1 VFVPAARVQAIR
13 ESPSTQAAQRVRDLR
28 AAGRTIV
35 DLTVG
40 EPDFDTP
47 DHVKAAA
54 GAAMD
59 AGLTKYT
66 PVNGIPAL
74 REAIA
79 AKVLRR
85 TGQAYGGNEI
95 AVGGGAKQV
104 IFLALMAGIDPGD
117 EVIVPAPYWV
127 SYPDMVAAHG
137 GVPVVVPCA
146 CSNPPRASS
155 VGPSIPHTTDGFRLT
170 PQALEA
176 AITPRTRWLV
186 LNAPGNP
193 TGTLYTPD
201 ELAALADVLDR
212 HPRVVV
218 LCDEIYDEITFTDR
232 PATSLV
238 SVAPR
243 LRERILLV
251 NGVSK
256 TYAMTGWRL
265 GWGLGDPGLIGAVNT
280 LQSQSSSC
288 PSSISQAAA
297 VAALT
302 GDGTFVRRSVAA
314 YRERRDLIH
323 GLLAD
328 VDGLAPVRPD
338 GSFYLFVNCAG
349 LLGRT
354 TPDGATLTTDNDVVL
369 FLLDHASVATIPGS
383 AYGSSPYF
391 RVSFAAA
398 EPTLKDA
405 AAAIGAAVATLR

>member
-74 REAIA
+74 RDAIA
-79 AKVLRR
+79 AKALRR
-85 TGQAYGGNEI
+85 TGQTYGGNEI
-95 AVGGGAKQV
+95 AVGGGAKQI

-137 GVPVVVPCA
+137 GVPVVVPTA
-146 CSNPPRASS
+146 EA
-155 VGPSIPHTTDGFRLT
+155 DGFRLT
-170 PQALEA
+170 PQALDA

-193 TGTLYTPD
+193 TGTLYSPD
-201 ELAALADVLDR
+201 ELAALAEVLDR

-302 GDGTFVRRSVAA
+302 GDETFVRRSVAA

>member
-1 VFVPAARVQAIR
+1 MFVPAARVQAIR

-117 EVIVPAPYWV
+117 EVIIPAPHWV

-137 GVPVVVPCA
+137 GVPVVVPCGEA
-146 CSNPPRASS
+146 
-155 VGPSIPHTTDGFRLT
+155 DGFRLT
-170 PQALEA
+170 PEALEA

-193 TGTLYTPD
+193 TGTLYTPH
-201 ELAALADVLDR
+201 ELAALAEVLDR

-302 GDGTFVRRSVAA
+302 GDEAFVRRSVAA

>member
-1 VFVPAARVQAIR
+1 MFVPAARVQAIR

-95 AVGGGAKQV
+95 AVGGGAKQI
-104 IFLALMAGIDPGD
+104 IFLALMAGLDPGD
-117 EVIVPAPYWV
+117 EVVVPAPYWV

-137 GVPVVVPCA
+137 GVPVVVPTA
-146 CSNPPRASS
+146 E
-155 VGPSIPHTTDGFRLT
+155 VDGFRLT

-212 HPRVVV
+212 HPRVLV

-238 SVAPR
+238 AVAPR

-265 GWGLGDPGLIGAVNT
+265 GWGLGDPGLFGAVNT

-302 GDGTFVRRSVAA
+302 GDDAFVRRSVAA

-354 TPDGATLTTDNDVVL
+354 TSDGTTLTTDSHVVL

>member
-1 VFVPAARVQAIR
+1 VFVPATRIQAIR

-28 AAGRTIV
+28 ATGRSIV

-47 DHVKAAA
+47 EHVKAAA
-54 GAAMD
+54 VAAMD

-66 PVNGIPAL
+66 PVNGTPEL
-74 REAIA
+74 RAAIT
-79 AKVLRR
+79 AKVRRR

-95 AVGGGAKQV
+95 AVGGGAKQI
-104 IFLALMAGIDPGD
+104 IFLALMASVDPGD

-137 GVPVVVPCA
+137 GVPVVVDC
-146 CSNPPRASS
+146 R
-155 VGPSIPHTTDGFRLT
+155 DGFRLT
-170 PQALEA
+170 PEALEA

-193 TGTLYTPD
+193 TGALYSPD

-212 HPRVVV
+212 HPRVLV

-238 SVAPR
+238 AVAPR
-243 LRERILLV
+243 LRDRVLLV

-265 GWGLGDPGLIGAVNT
+265 GWGVGDPALIGAVNT

-302 GDGTFVRRSVAA
+302 GDDAFVRRSVAA

-328 VDGLAPVRPD
+328 VDGLRPVRPD
-338 GSFYLFVNCAG
+338 GSFYLFVGCAG

-354 TPDGATLTTDNDVVL
+354 TPDGARLSTDDDVVL
-369 FLLDHASVATIPGS
+369 YLLDHASVATIPGA
-383 AYGSSPYF
+383 AYGASPYF
-391 RVSFAAA
+391 RVSFAASEA
-398 EPTLKDA
+398 VLKDA
-405 AAAIGAAVATLR
+405 AAAIGAAVAALR

>member
-1 VFVPAARVQAIR
+1 VFVPATRLRAIR

-47 DHVKAAA
+47 HHVKAAA
-54 GAAMD
+54 VAAMD

-66 PVNGIPAL
+66 PVNGTPAL

-79 AKVLRR
+79 AKALRR

-95 AVGGGAKQV
+95 AVGGGAKQI

-117 EVIVPAPYWV
+117 EVVVPAPFWV

-137 GVPVVVPCA
+137 GVPVVVA
-146 CSNPPRASS
+146 TAEA
-155 VGPSIPHTTDGFRLT
+155 DGFRLT

-201 ELAALADVLDR
+201 ELAALAEVLDR

-238 SVAPR
+238 AVAPR

-302 GDGTFVRRSVAA
+302 GDEAFVRRSVAA
-314 YRERRDLIH
+314 YRERRDLIN

-383 AYGSSPYF
+383 AYGASPYF

>member
-1 VFVPAARVQAIR
+1 MFVPAARVQAIR

-47 DHVKAAA
+47 DHIKAAA
-54 GAAMD
+54 VAAMD

-117 EVIVPAPYWV
+117 EVIIPAPHWV

-137 GVPVVVPCA
+137 GVPVVVPCREA
-146 CSNPPRASS
+146 
-155 VGPSIPHTTDGFRLT
+155 DGFRLT
-170 PQALEA
+170 PETLEA

-193 TGTLYTPD
+193 TGTLYTPH
-201 ELAALADVLDR
+201 ELAALAEVLDR

-302 GDGTFVRRSVAA
+302 GDEAFVRRSVAA

>member
-54 GAAMD
+54 VAAMD

-117 EVIVPAPYWV
+117 EVIIPAPHWV

-137 GVPVVVPCA
+137 GVPVVVPCGEA
-146 CSNPPRASS
+146 
-155 VGPSIPHTTDGFRLT
+155 DGFRLT
-170 PQALEA
+170 PETLEA

-193 TGTLYTPD
+193 TGTLYTPH
-201 ELAALADVLDR
+201 ELAALAEVLDR

-302 GDGTFVRRSVAA
+302 GDEAFVRRSVAA

>member
-1 VFVPAARVQAIR
+1 M
-13 ESPSTQAAQRVRDLR
+13 RDLR

-54 GAAMD
+54 VAAMD

-117 EVIVPAPYWV
+117 EVIIPAPHWV

-137 GVPVVVPCA
+137 GVPVVVPCGEA
-146 CSNPPRASS
+146 
-155 VGPSIPHTTDGFRLT
+155 DGFRLT

-193 TGTLYTPD
+193 TGTLYTPH
-201 ELAALADVLDR
+201 ELAALAEVLDR

-302 GDGTFVRRSVAA
+302 GDEAFVRRSVAA

>member
-1 VFVPAARVQAIR
+1 MFVPAARVQAIR

-66 PVNGIPAL
+66 PVNGTPAL

-95 AVGGGAKQV
+95 AVGGGAKQI
-104 IFLALMAGIDPGD
+104 IFLALMAGLDPGD
-117 EVIVPAPYWV
+117 EVVVPAPYWV

-137 GVPVVVPCA
+137 GVPVVVPTA
-146 CSNPPRASS
+146 E
-155 VGPSIPHTTDGFRLT
+155 VDGFRLT

-212 HPRVVV
+212 HPRVLV

-238 SVAPR
+238 AVAPR

-302 GDGTFVRRSVAA
+302 GDDAFVRRSVAA

-354 TPDGATLTTDNDVVL
+354 TPDGTTLTTDSHVVL

>member
-1 VFVPAARVQAIR
+1 MFVPAARVQAIR

-95 AVGGGAKQV
+95 AVGGGAKQI
-104 IFLALMAGIDPGD
+104 IFLALMAGLDPGD
-117 EVIVPAPYWV
+117 EVVVPAPYWV

-137 GVPVVVPCA
+137 GVPVVVPTA
-146 CSNPPRASS
+146 E
-155 VGPSIPHTTDGFRLT
+155 VDGFRLT

-212 HPRVVV
+212 HPRVLV

-238 SVAPR
+238 AVAPR

-302 GDGTFVRRSVAA
+302 GDDAFVRRSVAA

-354 TPDGATLTTDNDVVL
+354 TSDGTTLTTDSHVVL

-391 RVSFAAA
+391 RASFAAA

>member
-1 VFVPAARVQAIR
+1 VFVPATRLRAIR

-47 DHVKAAA
+47 HHVKAAA
-54 GAAMD
+54 VAAMD

-66 PVNGIPAL
+66 PVNGTPAL

-79 AKVLRR
+79 AKALRR

-95 AVGGGAKQV
+95 AVGGGAKQI

-117 EVIVPAPYWV
+117 EVVVPAPFWV

-137 GVPVVVPCA
+137 GVPVVVA
-146 CSNPPRASS
+146 TAEA
-155 VGPSIPHTTDGFRLT
+155 DGFRLT

-201 ELAALADVLDR
+201 ELAALAEVLDR

-238 SVAPR
+238 AVAPR

-302 GDGTFVRRSVAA
+302 GDETFVRRSVAA

>member
-74 REAIA
+74 RDAIA

-85 TGQAYGGNEI
+85 TGQTYGGNEI

-117 EVIVPAPYWV
+117 EVIIPAPHWV

-137 GVPVVVPCA
+137 GVPVVVPCGEA
-146 CSNPPRASS
+146 
-155 VGPSIPHTTDGFRLT
+155 DGFRLT
-170 PQALEA
+170 PETLEA

-201 ELAALADVLDR
+201 ELAALAEVLDR

-302 GDGTFVRRSVAA
+302 GDEAFVRRSVAA

>member
-1 VFVPAARVQAIR
+1 MSTFVPAARVRAIR
-13 ESPSTQAAQRVRDLR
+13 ESPSTLAAQRVRDLR
-28 AAGRTIV
+28 ATGRTIL

-54 GAAMD
+54 GAAID

-79 AKVLRR
+79 ASTLRR
-85 TGQAYGGNEI
+85 TGQSYGDPEI
-95 AVGGGAKQV
+95 AVGGGAKQI
-104 IFLALMAGIDPGD
+104 IFLALMASVEPGE

-127 SYPDMVAAHG
+127 SYPDMVTAHG
-137 GVPVVVPCA
+137 AVPVVVDCA
-146 CSNPPRASS
+146 EA
-155 VGPSIPHTTDGFRLT
+155 DGFRLT
-170 PQALEA
+170 PDALAA
-176 AITPRTRWLV
+176 AITPRTRWLI
-186 LNAPGNP
+186 LNSPSNP
-193 TGTLYTPD
+193 TGSQYGPD
-201 ELAALADVLDR
+201 ELGALAEVLDR
-212 HPRVVV
+212 HPRVLV
-218 LCDEIYDEITFTDR
+218 LCDEIYDEITFGD
-232 PATSLV
+232 PAVGLV
-238 SVAPR
+238 AVAPR

-256 TYAMTGWRL
+256 TWAMTGWRL
-265 GWGLGDPGLIGAVNT
+265 GWGLGDAALIGAVNT

-302 GDGTFVRRSVAA
+302 GDDGFVRESVTA
-314 YRERRDLIH
+314 YRQRRDLLH
-323 GLLAD
+323 DLLSD
-328 VDGLAPVRPD
+328 VDGLRPVLPD

-354 TPDGATLTTDNDVVL
+354 AADGRTLDTDDDVAL

-383 AYGSSPYF
+383 AYGASPYV
-391 RVSFAAA
+391 RMSFA
-398 EPTLKDA
+398 TSDTVLKDA
-405 AAAIGAAVATLR
+405 AAAVGEAVATLR

>member
-1 VFVPAARVQAIR
+1 MFVPATRIQAIR

-47 DHVKAAA
+47 EHVKAAA
-54 GAAMD
+54 VAAMD

-66 PVNGIPAL
+66 PVNGTPEL
-74 REAIA
+74 RAAIA
-79 AKVLRR
+79 AKVRQR
-85 TGQAYGGNEI
+85 TGQTYGGNEI
-95 AVGGGAKQV
+95 AVGGGAKQI
-104 IFLALMAGIDPGD
+104 IFLALMASVDPGD
-117 EVIVPAPYWV
+117 EVVVPAPYWV

-137 GVPVVVPCA
+137 GVPVVVDC
-146 CSNPPRASS
+146 R
-155 VGPSIPHTTDGFRLT
+155 DGFRLT
-170 PQALEA
+170 PDALEA
-176 AITPRTRWLV
+176 AITPCTRWLV

-193 TGTLYTPD
+193 TGTLYSPD

-212 HPRVVV
+212 HPRVLV

-238 SVAPR
+238 AVAPR
-243 LRERILLV
+243 LRDRVLLV

-265 GWGLGDPGLIGAVNT
+265 GWGVGDPALIAAVNT

-302 GDGTFVRRSVAA
+302 GDDAFVRRSVAA
-314 YRERRDLIH
+314 YRERRDLVH

-328 VDGLAPVRPD
+328 VDGLRPVLPD
-338 GSFYLFVNCAG
+338 GSFYLFVDCAG

-354 TPDGATLTTDNDVVL
+354 TPDGTRLTTDNDVVL
-369 FLLDHASVATIPGS
+369 YLLDHASVATIPGS
-383 AYGSSPYF
+383 AYGAGPFF
-391 RVSFAAA
+391 RVSFAASEA
-398 EPTLKDA
+398 VLKDA
-405 AAAIGAAVATLR
+405 AAAIGAAVTALR

>member
-1 VFVPAARVQAIR
+1 MFVPAARLKAIR

-54 GAAMD
+54 VAAMD

-74 REAIA
+74 RDAIA

-117 EVIVPAPYWV
+117 EVVVPAPYWV

-137 GVPVVVPCA
+137 GVPVVVPTA
-146 CSNPPRASS
+146 EA
-155 VGPSIPHTTDGFRLT
+155 DGFRLT
-170 PQALEA
+170 PEALDA

-212 HPRVVV
+212 HPRVMV

-302 GDGTFVRRSVAA
+302 GDEAFVRRSVAA

>member
-54 GAAMD
+54 VAAMD

-74 REAIA
+74 RDAIA

-127 SYPDMVAAHG
+127 SYPDMVTAHG
-137 GVPVVVPCA
+137 GVAVVVPCA
-146 CSNPPRASS
+146 EA
-155 VGPSIPHTTDGFRLT
+155 VGFRLT

-302 GDGTFVRRSVAA
+302 GDEAFVRRSVAA

-405 AAAIGAAVATLR
+405 AAAIVAAVATLR

>member
-1 VFVPAARVQAIR
+1 VFVPAARIQAIR

-28 AAGRTIV
+28 ATGRSIV

-47 DHVKAAA
+47 EHVKAAA
-54 GAAMD
+54 VAAMD

-66 PVNGIPAL
+66 PVNGTPEL
-74 REAIA
+74 RAAIT
-79 AKVLRR
+79 AKVRRR

-95 AVGGGAKQV
+95 AVGGGAKQI
-104 IFLALMAGIDPGD
+104 IFLALMASVDPGD

-137 GVPVVVPCA
+137 GVPVVVDC
-146 CSNPPRASS
+146 R
-155 VGPSIPHTTDGFRLT
+155 DGFRLT
-170 PQALEA
+170 PEALEA

-193 TGTLYTPD
+193 TGALYSPD

-212 HPRVVV
+212 HPRVLV

-238 SVAPR
+238 AVAPR
-243 LRERILLV
+243 LRDRVLLV

-265 GWGLGDPGLIGAVNT
+265 GWGVGDPALIGAVNT

-302 GDGTFVRRSVAA
+302 GDDAFVRRSVAA
-314 YRERRDLIH
+314 YRERRDLTH

-328 VDGLAPVRPD
+328 VAGLRPVRPD
-338 GSFYLFVNCAG
+338 GSFYLFVGCAG

-354 TPDGATLTTDNDVVL
+354 TPDGARLSTDDDVVL
-369 FLLDHASVATIPGS
+369 YLLDHASVATIPGA
-383 AYGSSPYF
+383 AYGASPYF
-391 RVSFAAA
+391 RVSFAASEA
-398 EPTLKDA
+398 VLKDA
-405 AAAIGAAVATLR
+405 AAAIGAAVAALR

>member
-1 VFVPAARVQAIR
+1 VSAFVPAARIQAIR

-54 GAAMD
+54 VAAMD
-59 AGLTKYT
+59 AGMTKYT
-66 PVNGIPAL
+66 PVNGTPEL

-79 AKVLRR
+79 AKVRQR
-85 TGQAYGGNEI
+85 TGQTYGGNEI
-95 AVGGGAKQV
+95 AVGGGAKQI

-117 EVIVPAPYWV
+117 EVVVPAPYWV

-137 GVPVVVPCA
+137 GVPVVVPCEEA
-146 CSNPPRASS
+146 Y
-155 VGPSIPHTTDGFRLT
+155 GFRLT

-193 TGTLYTPD
+193 TGTLYTPH
-201 ELAALADVLDR
+201 ELAALAEVLDR
-212 HPRVVV
+212 HPRVMV

-302 GDGTFVRRSVAA
+302 GDEAFVRRSVAA

>member
-28 AAGRTIV
+28 AAGRTVI
-35 DLTVG
+35 DLTIG

-47 DHVKAAA
+47 DHIKDAAIL
-54 GAAMD
+54 AMD

-66 PVNGIPAL
+66 PVNGILEL

-79 AKVLRR
+79 AKVRHR
-85 TGQAYGGNEI
+85 TGQAYGANEI
-95 AVGGGAKQV
+95 TVGGGAKQV

-137 GVPVVVPCA
+137 GVPVVVRCVEA
-146 CSNPPRASS
+146 N
-155 VGPSIPHTTDGFRLT
+155 GLRLT
-170 PQALEA
+170 PDALEA
-176 AITPRTRWLV
+176 AITPRTRWLI

-193 TGTLYTPD
+193 TGTLYGPD

-212 HPRVVV
+212 HPRVLV
-218 LCDEIYDEITFTDR
+218 LCDEIYDEITFTDE

-238 SVAPR
+238 RVAPW
-243 LRERILLV
+243 LRDRILLV

-265 GWGLGDPGLIGAVNT
+265 GWGVGDAALIAAVNT

-297 VAALT
+297 VAALA
-302 GDGTFVRRSVAA
+302 GDDAFVRRSVAA
-314 YRERRDLIH
+314 YRVRRDLIH
-323 GLLAD
+323 GLLSGI
-328 VDGLAPVRPD
+328 DGLRPVLPD
-338 GSFYLFVNCAG
+338 GAFYLFVNCAG
-349 LLGRT
+349 LLGRATPEGT
-354 TPDGATLTTDNDVVL
+354 TLATDNDVVL
-369 FLLDHASVATIPGS
+369 FLLEHASVATIPGA
-383 AYGSSPYF
+383 AYGSSPYL
-391 RVSFAAA
+391 RVSFATSETVLKEAA
-398 EPTLKDA
+398 V
-405 AAAIGAAVATLR
+405 AIGAAVATLR

>member
-95 AVGGGAKQV
+95 AVGGGAKQI
-104 IFLALMAGIDPGD
+104 IFLALMAGLDPGD
-117 EVIVPAPYWV
+117 EVVVPAPYWV

-137 GVPVVVPCA
+137 GVPVVVPTA
-146 CSNPPRASS
+146 E
-155 VGPSIPHTTDGFRLT
+155 VDGFRLT

-212 HPRVVV
+212 HPRVMV

-302 GDGTFVRRSVAA
+302 GDEAFVRRSVAA

>member
-74 REAIA
+74 RDAIA

-85 TGQAYGGNEI
+85 TGQTYGGNEI

-117 EVIVPAPYWV
+117 EVIIPAPHWV

-137 GVPVVVPCA
+137 GVPVVVPCGEA
-146 CSNPPRASS
+146 
-155 VGPSIPHTTDGFRLT
+155 DGFRLT
-170 PQALEA
+170 PETLEA

-201 ELAALADVLDR
+201 ELAALAEVLDR

-302 GDGTFVRRSVAA
+302 GDEAFVRRSVAA

-323 GLLAD
+323 GLLVD

>member
-1 VFVPAARVQAIR
+1 MFVPAARVQAIR

-28 AAGRTIV
+28 TAGRTIV

-54 GAAMD
+54 VAAMD

-117 EVIVPAPYWV
+117 EVIVPAPHWV

-137 GVPVVVPCA
+137 GVPVVVPCGEA
-146 CSNPPRASS
+146 
-155 VGPSIPHTTDGFRLT
+155 DGFRLT
-170 PQALEA
+170 PETLEA

-193 TGTLYTPD
+193 TGTLYTPH
-201 ELAALADVLDR
+201 ELAALAEVLDR
-212 HPRVVV
+212 HSRVMV

-302 GDGTFVRRSVAA
+302 GDEAFVRRSVAA

>member
-1 VFVPAARVQAIR
+1 MFVPAARVQAIR

-74 REAIA
+74 RDAIA
-79 AKVLRR
+79 AKALRR

-117 EVIVPAPYWV
+117 EVIVPAPHWV

-137 GVPVVVPCA
+137 GVPVVVPCGEA
-146 CSNPPRASS
+146 
-155 VGPSIPHTTDGFRLT
+155 DGFRLT
-170 PQALEA
+170 PETLEA

-201 ELAALADVLDR
+201 ELAALAEVLDR
-212 HPRVVV
+212 HPRVMV

-302 GDGTFVRRSVAA
+302 GDDAFVRRSVAA

-369 FLLDHASVATIPGS
+369 FLHDHASVATIPGS

>member
-1 VFVPAARVQAIR
+1 VSAFVPAARVRAIR

-28 AAGRTIV
+28 AVGRTIL

-54 GAAMD
+54 VAAID
-59 AGLTKYT
+59 AGETKYT

-74 REAIA
+74 RDAIA
-79 AKVLRR
+79 ATSLRR
-85 TGQAYGGNEI
+85 TGQAYGDKQI
-95 AVGGGAKQV
+95 TVGGGAKQI
-104 IFLALMAGIDPGD
+104 IFLALMASIDPGD
-117 EVIVPAPYWV
+117 EVIVPAPHWV

-137 GVPVVVPCA
+137 GVAVIVDCA
-146 CSNPPRASS
+146 EA
-155 VGPSIPHTTDGFRLT
+155 DGFRLT
-170 PQALEA
+170 PDALEA
-176 AITPRTRWLV
+176 AITPRTKWLV

-193 TGTLYTPD
+193 TGTLYRPD
-201 ELAALADVLDR
+201 ELAALAAVLDR
-212 HPRVVV
+212 HPQVLV

-232 PATSLV
+232 PATGLV
-238 SVAPR
+238 AVAPR
-243 LRERILLV
+243 LRDRILLV

-265 GWGLGDPGLIGAVNT
+265 GWGLGNADLIRAVNT

-288 PSSISQAAA
+288 PSSISQSAA

-302 GDGTFVRRSVAA
+302 GGDAFVRRSVAA

-323 GLLAD
+323 ALLAD
-328 VDGLAPVRPD
+328 VDGLAPIRPD

-383 AYGSSPYF
+383 AYGASPYF

>member
-28 AAGRTIV
+28 ATGRVIL

-54 GAAMD
+54 VAAMD

-85 TGQAYGGNEI
+85 TGQAYGGDEI

-117 EVIVPAPYWV
+117 EVIVPAPHWV

-137 GVPVVVPCA
+137 GVPVVVPCREA
-146 CSNPPRASS
+146 
-155 VGPSIPHTTDGFRLT
+155 DGFRLT
-170 PQALEA
+170 PQALDA

-201 ELAALADVLDR
+201 ELAALAEVLDR

-302 GDGTFVRRSVAA
+302 GDEAFVRRSVAA

-405 AAAIGAAVATLR
+405 AAAIGAAVTTLR

>member
-47 DHVKAAA
+47 DHIKAAA
-54 GAAMD
+54 VAAMD

-117 EVIVPAPYWV
+117 EVIIPAPHWV

-137 GVPVVVPCA
+137 GVPVVVPCGEA
-146 CSNPPRASS
+146 
-155 VGPSIPHTTDGFRLT
+155 DGFRLT
-170 PQALEA
+170 PETLEA

-193 TGTLYTPD
+193 TGTLYTPH
-201 ELAALADVLDR
+201 ELAALAEVLDR

-238 SVAPR
+238 AVAPR

-302 GDGTFVRRSVAA
+302 GDEAFVRRSVAA

>member
-1 VFVPAARVQAIR
+1 MFVPAARVQAIR

-54 GAAMD
+54 VAAMD

-85 TGQAYGGNEI
+85 TGQTYGGNEI

-117 EVIVPAPYWV
+117 EVIIPAPHWV

-137 GVPVVVPCA
+137 GVPVVVPCGEA
-146 CSNPPRASS
+146 
-155 VGPSIPHTTDGFRLT
+155 DGFRLT
-170 PQALEA
+170 PEALEA

-193 TGTLYTPD
+193 TGTLYSPR

-212 HPRVVV
+212 HPRVLV

-265 GWGLGDPGLIGAVNT
+265 GWGLGDHGLIGAVNT

-302 GDGTFVRRSVAA
+302 GDQAFVRRSVAA

>member
-1 VFVPAARVQAIR
+1 MFVPAARVQAIR

-54 GAAMD
+54 VAAMD

-117 EVIVPAPYWV
+117 EVIIPAPHWV

-137 GVPVVVPCA
+137 GVPVVVPCREA
-146 CSNPPRASS
+146 
-155 VGPSIPHTTDGFRLT
+155 DGFRLT
-170 PQALEA
+170 PETLEA

-193 TGTLYTPD
+193 TGTLYTPH
-201 ELAALADVLDR
+201 ELAALAEVLDR

-302 GDGTFVRRSVAA
+302 SDEAFVRRSVAA

>member
-1 VFVPAARVQAIR
+1 VFVPATRIQAIR

-47 DHVKAAA
+47 EHVKAAA
-54 GAAMD
+54 VAAMD

-66 PVNGIPAL
+66 PVNGTPEL
-74 REAIA
+74 RAAIA
-79 AKVLRR
+79 EKVRQR

-95 AVGGGAKQV
+95 AVGGGAKQI
-104 IFLALMAGIDPGD
+104 IFLALMAGVDPGA

-137 GVPVVVPCA
+137 GVPVIVECA
-146 CSNPPRASS
+146 ES
-155 VGPSIPHTTDGFRLT
+155 DGFRLT
-170 PQALEA
+170 PDALAA

-193 TGTLYTPD
+193 TGTLYSPA
-201 ELAALADVLDR
+201 ELTALAEVLDR
-212 HPRVVV
+212 HPQV
-218 LCDEIYDEITFTDR
+218 LVLSDEIYDEITFTDR

-238 SVAPR
+238 AAAPR
-243 LRERILLV
+243 LRDRILLV

-265 GWGLGDPGLIGAVNT
+265 GWGVGDAALIGAVNT

-302 GDGTFVRRSVAA
+302 GDDTFVRRSVAA

-328 VDGLAPVRPD
+328 VEGLHPLRPD
-338 GSFYLFVNCAG
+338 GSFYLFVNCAD

-354 TPDGATLTTDNDVVL
+354 TPRGTTLTTDDDVVL

-383 AYGSSPYF
+383 AYGASPYF
-391 RVSFAAA
+391 RVSFAASEA
-398 EPTLKDA
+398 VLKDA
-405 AAAIGAAVATLR
+405 AAAIGAAVTTLR

>member
-95 AVGGGAKQV
+95 AVGGGAKQI
-104 IFLALMAGIDPGD
+104 IFLALMAGLDPGD
-117 EVIVPAPYWV
+117 EVVVPAPYWV

-137 GVPVVVPCA
+137 GVPVVVPTA
-146 CSNPPRASS
+146 E
-155 VGPSIPHTTDGFRLT
+155 VDGFRLT

-212 HPRVVV
+212 HPRVLV

-238 SVAPR
+238 AVAPR

-302 GDGTFVRRSVAA
+302 GDDAFVRRSVAA

-354 TPDGATLTTDNDVVL
+354 TSDGTTLTTDSHVVL

-391 RVSFAAA
+391 RASFAAA